1 MQEKSALGEYEDKT
15 FNLRIKLHTKQA

>member
-1 MQEKSALGEYEDKT
+1 MQVKSALGEYEDKT